1 VASNIDELF
10 EEMERDEL
18 EDATTL
24 TPREYAKLRGI
35 YPQRVYT
42 AMRTGKLTWERC
54 SCNRRVVVVEEAD
67 RLFNK
72 GRYAT
77 TEGRD
82 GERRQ
87 EDLPPEEAVARS
99 GLEP

>member
-72 GRYAT
+72 GKH
-77 TEGRD
+77 
-82 GERRQ
+82 GERRSQ
-87 EDLPPEEAVARS
+87 DLPEEEEIPRS
-99 GLEP
+99 DHET